1 MHAIDATTTDGRRW
15 GARLAAVVGAGAL
28 LCTGQALSGDA
39 AQAAECPA
47 PIRTVL
53 DTTPAT
59 AERTVALTFD
69 DGPLP
74 QNTPDVLDVLRANG
88 VKATF
93 FVRGD
98 QAAAH
103 PDLVQRIVDEGH
115 AIGNHTWSHPDLSQL
130 TPAARTAQIERA
142 TQTVVDAV
150 GTEPCFFRGPFGIHH
165 DPAIAGLAWERGM
178 TVADWSLDTRDWS
191 TPASWS
197 PSFQQQ
203 IIDRATSPRSAHPIV
218 LMHDGGGY
226 RQNTVAALDDVIS
239 YYASRGYTFTDPAG
253 RAFPSGSGHSGTY
266 VVQPGDTLSSIAA
279 GYSATWQEIYQANRA
294 TIGPDPN
301 MLQVGQRLTIPGA
314 GGGSGGGGGGG
325 GTPAPPASES
335 TTYVV
340 QPGDTLGSIASGY
353 GATWREIYEANR
365 ATIGPNPNVIQVGQR
380 LTIPGTGG
388 GSGGGG
394 GGTPAPPASG
404 STAYVVQPGD
414 TLGSIASGYSA
425 TWREIY
431 EANRATIGPNPNLI
445 QVGQQL
451 TIPAG

>member
-1 MHAIDATTTDGRRW
+1 MV
-15 GARLAAVVGAGAL
+15 AAAAL
-28 LCTGQALSGDA
+28 ICTGQALSGHA

-59 AERTVALTFD
+59 AARTVALTFD
-69 DGPLP
+69 DGPWP
-74 QNTPDVLDVLRANG
+74 ENTPDVLDVLRSSG
-88 VKATF
+88 VQATF

-103 PDLVQRIVDEGH
+103 PDLVRRIVAEGH
-115 AIGNHTWSHPDLSQL
+115 AIGNHTWSHPYLSQIA
-130 TPAARTAQIERA
+130 PAARIAEIERT
-142 TQTVVDAV
+142 TQTIVNAA
-150 GTEPCFFRGPFGIHH
+150 GTEPCFFRGPFGDHD
-165 DPAIAGLAWERGM
+165 DPAIAGLAWDRGM
-178 TVADWSLDTRDWS
+178 TVVDWSLDTRDWS

-203 IIDRATSPRSAHPIV
+203 IIERATSPRSAHPIV

-253 RAFPSGSGHSGTY
+253 RAFSSGSGQGGTY
-266 VVQPGDTLSSIAA
+266 VVQPGDTLGSIAA

-314 GGGSGGGGGGG
+314 GGGGGGG
-325 GTPAPPASES
+325 GTPTPPA
-335 TTYVV
+335 
-340 QPGDTLGSIASGY
+340 
-353 GATWREIYEANR
+353 
-365 ATIGPNPNVIQVGQR
+365 
-380 LTIPGTGG
+380 
-388 GSGGGG
+388 
-394 GGTPAPPASG
+394 GGT
-404 STAYVVQPGD
+404 TTYVVQPGD

-425 TWREIY
+425 TWQEIY
-431 EANRATIGPNPNLI
+431 QANRATIGPDPNLL